1 MSILYLVQVYSIHD
15 SQGSGKRSNRG
26 SKYNELYDNKR
37 TWKLQCKVYVNVQ
50 VLIKQVKYHDKWRRK
65 KLYWQKWML
74 SFKNCFE
81 SKLEF
86 INQCLWGSNG
96 VCPISSQKKKCL
108 LCELLHAFVKLIW
121 QQTSMKMLF
130 VDHGLQRSRRDQYGG
145 SKTQKTCEI
154 ISSVERKDE
163 ISWIW

>member
-96 VCPISSQKKKCL
+96 VCPISSQKKKNVCYVNYYMHLWNWYDSKIVWRCFL
-108 LCELLHAFVKLIW
+108 LTMAFRGQEGTNMEVQKHRKHVKSSLL
-121 QQTSMKMLF
+121 
-130 VDHGLQRSRRDQYGG
+130 
-145 SKTQKTCEI
+145 
-154 ISSVERKDE
+154 
-163 ISWIW
+163 